1 MPMRKLGRRSDVRKM
16 LLRNQVTSFLHE
28 ERFVTTEAK
37 AKEVSALVD
46 KLITLAREDT
56 VANRRAAAAYI
67 LNEDVVRKLFA
78 NIAPKYKDRQ
88 GGYTRVVRIGPRR
101 GDAAPMAVLEL
112 V

>member
-16 LLRNQVTSFLHE
+16 LLRNQVTSFLHD

-37 AKEVSALVD
+37 AKEVSALAEH
-46 KLITLAREDT
+46 LITMAREDNLNT
-56 VANRRAAAAYI
+56 RRQAAAYL
-67 LNEDVVRKLFA
+67 LNEDVLRKLFV

-88 GGYTRVVRIGPRR
+88 GGYTRIVRLGQRR
-101 GDAAPMAVLEL
+101 GDAAPMAILEL

>member
-16 LLRNQVTSFLHE
+16 LLRNQVTSFLHD

-37 AKEVSALVD
+37 AKEVSSLVE
-46 KLITLAREDT
+46 KLITMAREDT
-56 VANRRAAAAYI
+56 VPNRRAAAAYI
-67 LNEDVVRKLFA
+67 LDEDVVRKLFT
-78 NIAPKYKDRQ
+78 NIAPKYKERQ

>member
-1 MPMRKLGRRSDVRKM
+1 MPMRKLGRRTDVRKM
-16 LLRNQVTSFLHE
+16 LLRNQVTSFLHA

-37 AKEVSALVD
+37 AKEVSAIAEQ
-46 KLITLAREDT
+46 LITMAREDNLNT
-56 VANRRAAAAYI
+56 RRQAAAY
-67 LNEDVVRKLFA
+67 LLDEDVLRKLFV

-88 GGYTRVVRIGPRR
+88 GGYTRVVRLGQRR

>member
-16 LLRNQVTSFLHE
+16 LLRNQVTSFLHD

-37 AKEVSALVD
+37 AKEVSSLVE
-46 KLITLAREDT
+46 KLITMAAEDT
-56 VANRRAAAAYI
+56 VPNRRAAAAYI
-67 LNEDVVRKLFA
+67 LDEDVVRKLFT
-78 NIAPKYKDRQ
+78 NIAPKYKERQ

>member
-16 LLRNQVTSFLHE
+16 LLRNQVTSFLHD

-37 AKEVSALVD
+37 AKEVSALVEH
-46 KLITLAREDT
+46 LITMAREDT
-56 VANRRAAAAYI
+56 VPNRRAAAAYI
-67 LNEDVVRKLFA
+67 LDEDVVRKLFT
-78 NIAPKYKDRQ
+78 NIAPKYKERQ

>member
-16 LLRNQVTSFLHE
+16 LLRNQVTSFLHS

-37 AKEVSALVD
+37 AKEVSAIAE
-46 KLITLAREDT
+46 KLITRARQDT
-56 VANRRAAAAYI
+56 VQNRRAAAAY
-67 LNEDVVRKLFA
+67 LLDEDVLRKLFT
-78 NIAPKYKDRQ
+78 NIGPKYEGRP
-88 GGYTRVVRIGPRR
+88 GGYTRMVRMGPRR

>member
-16 LLRNQVTSFLHE
+16 LLRNQVTSFLHD

-37 AKEVSALVD
+37 AKEVSALAEH
-46 KLITLAREDT
+46 LITMAREDNLNT
-56 VANRRAAAAYI
+56 RRQAAAYL
-67 LNEDVVRKLFA
+67 LNEDVLRKLFV

-88 GGYTRVVRIGPRR
+88 GGYTRVVRLGQRR

>member
-16 LLRNQVTSFLHE
+16 LLRNQVTSFLHS

-37 AKEVSALVD
+37 AKEVSAIAEH
-46 KLITLAREDT
+46 LITMAREDNINT
-56 VANRRAAAAYI
+56 RRQAAAY
-67 LNEDVVRKLFA
+67 LLDEDVTRKLFV

-88 GGYTRVVRIGPRR
+88 GGYTRVVRLGQRR